1 MENAIVITPKVI
13 SRMCNMS
20 IEDQKAVMETLICEE
35 ILNTDRAHQ
44 LSPMQE
50 LCYLF
55 MRDYIRRD
63 SLRYNRAYKE
73 ESPQA

>member
-35 ILNTDRAHQ
+35 VLNTERTHQ

-50 LCYLF
+50 LCYVF

-63 SLRYNRAYKE
+63 SLSYNRAYKE
-73 ESPQA
+73 ESSLA